1 MTSLWRISH
10 VIIDVSRQQADAFEV
25 CFSYVQKEKTGFQ
38 GGGWGGGGGCLKIFF
53 ILGGAMFWPKLICIL
68 GFLNTFQKDSTPKN
82 EIRITYSFDKAMLV
96 LDILI
101 L

>member
-1 MTSLWRISH
+1 
-10 VIIDVSRQQADAFEV
+10 
-25 CFSYVQKEKTGFQ
+25 
-38 GGGWGGGGGCLKIFF
+38 
-53 ILGGAMFWPKLICIL
+53 MFWPKLICIL